1 MRPSDLSI
9 SPSPKHD
16 ASLELLTDVMNILGR
31 QNKDILERSF
41 MLVLDWRTERYCWKD
56 LRRL

>member
-41 MLVLDWRTERYCWKD
+41 VLVLDWRTERYCWKD
-56 LRRL
+56 L

>member
-9 SPSPKHD
+9 LPSPKQD
-16 ASLELLTDVMNILGR
+16 VSLELLTDMMNILGR
-31 QNKDILERSF
+31 QNKDILERLF

-56 LRRL
+56 LQRL